1 MDWTQIIIAFIAG
14 FGSGWV
20 CKVVINYRAN
30 RSVRTTTVSQNNNVA
45 GGNIAGRDVN
55 SDQR

>member
-1 MDWTQIIIAFIAG
+1 MDWTQIIVAFVAG

-20 CKVVINYRAN
+20 CKVAINYRAN
-30 RSVRTTTVSQNNNVA
+30 RSVLTNVVGQNNNVA

-55 SDQR
+55 SDR